1 MYGLRLI
8 LKVLS
13 SHQSLN
19 RKGRWG
25 TTDDFATSFSYVGT
39 AGGFL
44 AFSVN
49 VVGVEML
56 L

>member
-1 MYGLRLI
+1 MASCMVYLPEAEREARQYEQY
-8 LKVLS
+8 K
-13 SHQSLN
+13 QQN
-19 RKGRWG
+19 RP
-25 TTDDFATSFSYVGT
+25 TSFSYVGT